1 MQKNIENFI
10 NGLDRQTHQSLG
22 CALYW
27 SFFAELGICED
38 QYWLFRDIN
47 GRIKSKTNES
57 QNLYPPTN
65 VLPGH
70 TS

>member
-1 MQKNIENFI
+1 MQKHIENFI
-10 NGLDRQTHQSLG
+10 NNLHGQTGQSLG
-22 CALYW
+22 CMFYW

-38 QYWLFRDIN
+38 QEWLFRDIN
-47 GRIKSKTNES
+47 ERIKSKTNES